1 MSNDDDSQTPQPP
14 TPATPA
20 PREYIHQDHMDDDF
34 KVETPTD
41 ESTPL
46 PDPNPVIVDEPDTSE
61 DV

>member
-14 TPATPA
+14 KPAASA
-20 PREYIHQDHMDDDF
+20 PQEYIHQDHMDSDF
-34 KVETPTD
+34 KSETPRD